1 MASDVSTSRKQFWEE
16 HIAQWRATAL
26 SQGEY
31 CRRNKIS
38 LKSFQYWK
46 GKAKRGSALCA
57 ISSLSKFVK
66 PKTICEI
73 PES

>member
-31 CRRNKIS
+31 CF
-38 LKSFQYWK
+38 LQLETHY
-46 GKAKRGSALCA
+46 
-57 ISSLSKFVK
+57 SKL
-66 PKTICEI
+66 
-73 PES
+73 